1 MSVIT
6 AAPPALLPEL
16 LGVSPHFVLDTIVNI
31 SNNSVEH
38 CVDAME
44 EYLNHWA
51 EKRAARLKGSS
62 GEDDWDSRQEVE
74 QGIVSFQTLLE
85 SHMDIALDCFEVW
98 CMRNIFTIPAELPV
112 VVPHQAGLILDQPA
126 SKEQELLAEI
136 DDLRRRIQV
145 VRSSLLFC
153 PVGQFIYS
161 AYIATKT
168 EEYVQKGVA
177 DFCRTKNGERADFE
191 SLEGGFRRR
200 ELWTTRTDFATV
212 RGHLGDRSVRGRR
225 ESDCGD
231 ISGREARMGDGQT
244 WLRTL
249 GRHRINQQGTRGP
262 NSEFGNRSCYRSC
275 LRNWLC
281 QRTQFNKIKHELPSR
296 SVTSLFQ

>member
-6 AAPPALLPEL
+6 AAPPVLLPEL

-44 EYLNHWA
+44 EYLNRWG
-51 EKRAARLKGSS
+51 EKRADRLKGSS
-62 GEDDWDSRQEVE
+62 GGDDWDGKQEIE

-112 VVPHQAGLILDQPA
+112 VVPHQAGLIFDQPA

-145 VRSSLLFC
+145 VR
-153 PVGQFIYS
+153 
-161 AYIATKT
+161 
-168 EEYVQKGVA
+168 
-177 DFCRTKNGERADFE
+177 
-191 SLEGGFRRR
+191 
-200 ELWTTRTDFATV
+200 
-212 RGHLGDRSVRGRR
+212 
-225 ESDCGD
+225 
-231 ISGREARMGDGQT
+231 ISF
-244 WLRTL
+244 L
-249 GRHRINQQGTRGP
+249 
-262 NSEFGNRSCYRSC
+262 SF
-275 LRNWLC
+275 
-281 QRTQFNKIKHELPSR
+281 
-296 SVTSLFQ
+296 

>member
-6 AAPPALLPEL
+6 AAPPVLLPEL

-51 EKRAARLKGSS
+51 EKRADRLKGSS
-62 GEDDWDSRQEVE
+62 GGDDWDSRQEIE

-136 DDLRRRIQV
+136 DDLRRRIHV
-145 VRSSLLFC
+145 VRISFVSLPTR
-153 PVGQFIYS
+153 PVHLLGIFS
-161 AYIATKT
+161 N
-168 EEYVQKGVA
+168 ENSGV
-177 DFCRTKNGERADFE
+177 RT
-191 SLEGGFRRR
+191 RRR
-200 ELWTTRTDFATV
+200 CGFLLSE
-212 RGHLGDRSVRGRR
+212 RR
-225 ESDCGD
+225 RA
-231 ISGREARMGDGQT
+231 SG
-244 WLRTL
+244 
-249 GRHRINQQGTRGP
+249 P
-262 NSEFGNRSCYRSC
+262 
-275 LRNWLC
+275 
-281 QRTQFNKIKHELPSR
+281 
-296 SVTSLFQ
+296 